1 MMPQVHDFR
10 LLNGG
15 ERCSVV
21 LENDEITYVYI
32 GEVPLTG
39 DQWRELVQRVMET
52 DWSEDG

>member
-1 MMPQVHDFR
+1 MLPQVHDFR
-10 LLNGG
+10 LMNGG

-21 LENDEITYVYI
+21 LEGDEITWVYI

-39 DQWRELVQRVMET
+39 AQWHELVQRVMET